1 MVLKYGIY
9 RKENFDIRERG
20 TYYRHLYSQYD
31 IRSVI
36 LAERQKVGTDP
47 RNMQCIDSPYLSYG
61 DKSDVFD
68 YDIVEFVDG
77 EIHMFGRED
86 EKPVDHPAIKY
97 HGLITDRNEVP
108 KAFQSFDCYAQPWN
122 PKTEP
127 EAYYVVNG
135 EAISCGLPI
144 VAFNC
149 GSNREFIDQ

>member
-1 MVLKYGIY
+1 VLKYGIY

-77 EIHMFGRED
+77 EIHTIDLPWEL
-86 EKPVDHPAIKY
+86 IKK
-97 HGLITDRNEVP
+97 G
-108 KAFQSFDCYAQPWN
+108 K
-122 PKTEP
+122 K
-127 EAYYVVNG
+127 VVCR
-135 EAISCGLPI
+135 IWTK
-144 VAFNC
+144 
-149 GSNREFIDQ
+149 